1 MGRGTESLG
10 KVELLRL
17 GDSEKLRRWPRE
29 PVRNNTSGGCRKTL
43 GMFSES

>member
-29 PVRNNTSGGCRKTL
+29 LLRNNTNGGYRKTL
-43 GMFSES
+43 AMVSES

>member
-43 GMFSES
+43 AMFSES